1 MAQNAQRQRANAQ
14 SKTAFQNLRSKTD
27 VNTKRMAG
35 LALAAML
42 GPSVVSM
49 FDGNEDNI
57 ISDLG
62 SGMVTAGG
70 LLGGGYLGLRGVNIK
85 PEDLDAFKR
94 QEISRIKSEVRELG
108 KTDPAA
114 AVELFSRMKGEMMDD
129 VSPIDPARAKIF
141 NQSVKVVPELGH
153 MVAEA
158 DLLNRTPRQL
168 RGVTKGAALGA
179 LAAALPAYLAT
190 RNSEE

>member
-1 MAQNAQRQRANAQ
+1 MAQSAQRQRANAQ
-14 SKTAFQNLRSKTD
+14 SKTAFQNLRNKTD

-42 GPSVVSM
+42 GPGIVSM
-49 FDGNEDNI
+49 FDGNDDNI
-57 ISDLG
+57 MSDFG
-62 SGMVTAGG
+62 SGSVTLAG
-70 LLGGGYLGLRGVNIK
+70 LAGGGYLGLRGVNIK

-94 QEISRIKSEVRELG
+94 QEISRIKSEVKDLG
-108 KTDPAA
+108 RTDPAA
-114 AVELFSRMKGEMMDD
+114 AVELFSRMKGEMIDD
-129 VSPIDPARAKIF
+129 ISPIDPARAKTF

-153 MVAEA
+153 MVADA

-190 RNSEE
+190 RNSEQ